1 MDAHATDPI
10 DRVDAACPAGRGL
23 GPRRRRRGAV
33 LLIVLVIIVVLSAL
47 IVQFTEKGMSEIAA
61 EGHYVSRARLRLVAY
76 SALETTLG
84 VLADYVAVDGGLTSP
99 AQGWAD
105 PLPASDFAPPEG
117 VSVHI
122 EFIDESGRLPLRS
135 LDELTLVP
143 LFTEMG
149 FANDE
154 VLHLTNAL
162 LDWTDT
168 DDEERIDGAES
179 DIYKQAEWP
188 HEASNQPIKRLR
200 ELAVVEG
207 FRQLF
212 FDEHGQPNDYY
223 RLFAETVSEVG
234 TGTLNINSIS
244 DLALRALGG
253 VSDPQI
259 DALRRHLAGADLA
272 LGTADDRYFASAAE
286 IAGVLGPLPEGIRLD
301 TKINV
306 LRVRVRVDEGGND
319 FVLEAV
325 VQPGR
330 GASGNLSGG
339 RSDQNNSRP
348 AGAPAES
355 ASGGATQVSYPFV
368 FLEMTE
374 DVGHNSSIAVP
385 ADSTTP
391 VPTGRTPNP

>member
-1 MDAHATDPI
+1 MDAHAPDPI
-10 DRVDAACPAGRGL
+10 DRAQPASEAGRG
-23 GPRRRRRGAV
+23 RRRGAV
-33 LLIVLVIIVVLSAL
+33 LLIVLVIIVVLSAM
-47 IVQFTEKGMSEIAA
+47 IVQFTEKGMSEIAS

-84 VLADYVAVDGGLTSP
+84 VLADYVAIDGGLVSP
-99 AQGWAD
+99 AQGWGD
-105 PLPASDFAPPEG
+105 PLPISDYVPPEG
-117 VSVHI
+117 VKVDI
-122 EFIDESGRLPLRS
+122 EFVDESGRLPLRS
-135 LDELTLVP
+135 LDEITLIP

-149 FANDE
+149 FANED

-162 LDWTDT
+162 LDWIDT

-179 DIYKQAEWP
+179 DVYKQAEWP
-188 HEASNQPIKRLR
+188 HEASNRPVRRLS

-207 FRQLF
+207 FRTLF
-212 FDEHGQPNDYY
+212 FDEFGRPNDQF
-223 RLFAETVSEVG
+223 RLLADTISEVG
-234 TGTLNINSIS
+234 TGSLNINSIS
-244 DLALRALGG
+244 DLALRAMGG

-272 LGTADDRYFASAAE
+272 PGTADDRYFASAAE
-286 IAGVLGPLPEGIRLD
+286 IAGVMGGLPEGMKLD

-306 LRVRVRVDEGGND
+306 LRIRVRVDEGGND

-325 VQPGR
+325 VHPGR
-330 GASGNLSGG
+330 GASGSLGGG
-339 RSDQNNSRP
+339 RGDRNNSAP
-348 AGAPAES
+348 AGAPAGDD
-355 ASGGATQVSYPFV
+355 AIGGATQVSYPFV

-385 ADSTTP
+385 ADTTTP